1 MGNRIKKII
10 LGKTFGEVSKSI
22 AKSTRLK
29 SEDIYRTEDNKSSES
44 IEDIEIIPE
53 YLEAKK
59 LIEEGKQIIFVT
71 GGAGTGKST
80 FVRWLASEFY
90 GTNLICAPTGI
101 AALTIGGKTIHSL
114 CRFPPSWIVR
124 EEIKPFPKSLASKA
138 RLLIIDEISM
148 VNANLLDSMNVFFKI
163 NRNNKSPF
171 GGISVVMVG
180 DLFQLPPIVNNSTKP
195 LFDKIYDS
203 PKFFSAKL
211 IEKSSVHSIEL
222 TKAFR
227 QVDQEFVDLLAKI
240 REGNELEQALK
251 ELNSKCK
258 ITNDPPEGAVW
269 LAPRHVDVDRVNTSR
284 LSKLPGKKKNYEG
297 LVGGKFK
304 ENQLPVPISIDLKIG
319 AQVVLA
325 NNTKNWVNGT
335 VAIVT
340 KMLTDRIEVSL
351 VDDDKKKIHE
361 VTKYTWNQ
369 YDYKFNDTTEKI
381 EKVKIGEYTQ
391 LPVILAWAMTIHKS
405 QGLTIDKVHLDLGAG
420 AFETGQTYVALSR
433 CRSLKNLT
441 LSKEVKSG
449 DIKVDPESSAFYKI
463 LREGN

>member
-1 MGNRIKKII
+1 MVDRKEKAI

-22 AKSTRLK
+22 AKLTRLK
-29 SEDIYRTEDNKSSES
+29 SENIYNSEES
-44 IEDIEIIPE
+44 RSNENIEDIEILPE

-59 LIEEGKQIIFVT
+59 LIEDGEHLIFVT

-80 FVRWLASEFY
+80 FVRWLANEFD
-90 GTNLICAPTGI
+90 GNTLICAPTGI

-124 EEIKPFPKSLASKA
+124 DEIKPVTKSLASKA
-138 RLLIIDEISM
+138 KLLIIDEVSM

-180 DLFQLPPIVNNSTKP
+180 DLFQLPPIVTSSTKP

-211 IEKSSVHSIEL
+211 IEKSSVQSIEL

-227 QVDQEFVDLLAKI
+227 QVDQEFVDLLKKI
-240 REGNELEQALK
+240 REGNDLERALE

-269 LAPRHVDVDRVNTSR
+269 LAPRHVDVDRVNSSR
-284 LSKLPGKKKNYEG
+284 LSKLVGKKKNYEG
-297 LVGGKFK
+297 SIVGKFK
-304 ENQLPVPISIDLKIG
+304 ENQLPVPISVDLKVG
-319 AQVVLA
+319 AQVILA
-325 NNTKNWVNGT
+325 NNTKQWVNGT

-340 KMLTDRIEVSL
+340 KMLEDRIQVSL
-351 VDDDKKKIHE
+351 VEDDKKRIHE
-361 VTKYTWNQ
+361 VSKYTWVQ
-369 YDYKFNDTTEKI
+369 YDYKFNEKTEMIEKI
-381 EKVKIGEYTQ
+381 KIGEYTQ
-391 LPVILAWAMTIHKS
+391 IPVILAWAMTIHKS
-405 QGLTIDKVHLDLGAG
+405 QGLTIDKVHLDLGTG

-441 LSKEVKSG
+441 LSKEVKSE